1 MSLADELA
9 KLDDLR
15 TRGVLSAEEFQ
26 RAKERLLDGSAPAG
40 GAAGT
45 TGAAPGATPGV
56 AAVNAMRRSATD
68 KWLGGV
74 CGGLARAT
82 GLESWVWRLI
92 FAVLFL
98 FGGTGLLIYLLLWIF
113 VPAE

>member
-9 KLDDLR
+9 KLDELR
-15 TRGVLSAEEFQ
+15 QRGALSEAEFE
-26 RAKERLLDGSAPAG
+26 RAKARLLDGPASPPPQ
-40 GAAGT
+40 AMQ
-45 TGAAPGATPGV
+45 
-56 AAVNAMRRSATD
+56 AVNNLRRSATD

-82 GLESWVWRLI
+82 GMESWAWRLI

-98 FGGTGLLIYLLLWIF
+98 FGGTGVIVYLLLWIF
-113 VPAE
+113 VPSE